1 MCPVHA
7 HRPVQVRLLHHS
19 VARLESMPLPSDY
32 DDRRMLESW
41 QDNVRGSDA
50 WLVGRRGPEWWTGEA
65 HTTCGLYS
73 QCVSCCCLHWDS
85 Y

>member
-1 MCPVHA
+1 M
-7 HRPVQVRLLHHS
+7 QVRLLHHS

-65 HTTCGLYS
+65 HTTLRPVESTRVMLLSALG
-73 QCVSCCCLHWDS
+73 
-85 Y
+85 